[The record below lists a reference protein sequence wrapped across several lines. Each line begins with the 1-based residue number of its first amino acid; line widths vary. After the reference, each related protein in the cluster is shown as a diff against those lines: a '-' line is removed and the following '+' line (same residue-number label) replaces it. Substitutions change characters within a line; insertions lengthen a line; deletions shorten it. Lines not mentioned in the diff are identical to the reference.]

1 MLFVGFLPL
10 PPPACNQDFWG
21 PRKRE
26 RERESVCVCVLAAVR
41 TVASYLLLITVLPS
55 DDGFFFLQSF
65 HLILFEGCGYVK
77 QKFIFI
83 LKF

>member
-1 MLFVGFLPL
+1 MLFVGFLAL

-26 RERESVCVCVLAAVR
+26 RERERLCVCVLAAGR

-55 DDGFFFLQSF
+55 DDGFFAVFSF
-65 HLILFEGCGYVK
+65 DFVLGSGNV
-77 QKFIFI
+77 
-83 LKF
+83 